1 MADSVYIDFKCTQQE
16 LQLVGEPVIAEG
28 ANVLVARFAFDGKWD
43 GLQKFA
49 RFRNGS
55 AVYDVEVVGNC
66 AAIPWEV
73 VEFAGFEV
81 SVFGDDGEGGRLTSA
96 LVFVAV
102 EKSISLDGPQP
113 IPATPSLIQKYEGM
127 VNQCI
132 ETAQGV
138 RDDADAGK
146 FDGKPFEIAGK
157 FASVAAMEAAAA
169 DYVVGQLVVI
179 DAGSPEIEENGR
191 LYKRNADGWE
201 FVVDMSGA
209 TGATG
214 AKGEKGEKG
223 DKGDKGDRGEPG
235 AGFEGTLGIAD
246 GGTGATTAAGAR
258 SNLGAAAAEHQHS
271 AGDVTSGILPIE
283 RGGTGGATAAAALE
297 SLGALPLSGGT
308 LTGALK
314 GKTATFSGKVVSM
327 DVLEAAGK
335 VWGDKGFL
343 AGAPN
348 FVGSSAA
355 YRASRYI
362 GEQTTTPTDVIT
374 LDSSVDDIGNDVLRF
389 GSGLYDSAVGST
401 QLCGNALELL
411 TNGSYI
417 STNKPIRSSY
427 RCVSCK
433 TELSLST
440 GGKVVDMGTSVGYWG
455 SSMHGIT
462 SDGFIKINQ
471 DGTIAAQ
478 VCLGVSGATGWDSIG
493 ANITV
498 YKSDG
503 STARVTGG
511 NVYSVV
517 DASGEGHVITGL
529 RQFDVRKGDIIKVKA
544 WNRTAARGKVLTG
557 TRSYLFIQYI

>member
-1 MADSVYIDFKCTQQE
+1 MTNSIYIDFQCTQQE
-16 LQLVGEPVIAEG
+16 LKLVGEPVIAEG
-28 ANVLVARFAFDGKWD
+28 ANVLVARFSFDEKWE

-66 AAIPWEV
+66 ASIPWEV

-102 EKSISLDGPQP
+102 EKSISLDGAQP

-127 VNQCI
+127 VSQCI

-146 FDGKPFEIAGK
+146 FNGKPFEFAGK
-157 FASVAAMEAAAA
+157 FATVAEMEAAAA
-169 DYVVGQLVVI
+169 DYGVGQLVVI

-191 LYKRNADGWE
+191 LYKRTADGWE

-209 TGATG
+209 AGATG
-214 AKGEKGEKG
+214 A
-223 DKGDKGDRGEPG
+223 KGDKGDRGEPG

-258 SNLGAAAAEHQHS
+258 SNLGAAAAEHQHD

-297 SLGALPLSGGT
+297 ILGALPLAGGT

-314 GKTATFSGKVVSM
+314 GTTATFSGKVVSM
-327 DVLEAAGK
+327 GVLEAAEK

-348 FVGSSAA
+348 SVGSSAA
-355 YRASRYI
+355 YRASRLI

-374 LDSSVDDIGNDVLRF
+374 LDSRLDDIGNDILRF
-389 GSGLYDSAVGST
+389 GGGLYDSAVGRT

-411 TNGSYI
+411 TNGNYI
-417 STNKPIRSSY
+417 STNKPIRGKCRSV
-427 RCVSCK
+427 RCRKS
-433 TELSLST
+433 LNLST
-440 GGKVVDMGTSVGYWG
+440 SFRAVDMGTSSGYFG
-455 SSMHGIT
+455 GELHEIT
-462 SDGFIKINQ
+462 NEGFIKFNVSCAVLV
-471 DGTIAAQ
+471 GAA
-478 VCLGVSGATGWDSIG
+478 
-493 ANITV
+493 V
-498 YKSDG
+498 Y
-503 STARVTGG
+503 VTGAKAWDKIG
-511 NVYSVV
+511 IHTSVV
-517 DASGEGHVITGL
+517 DANGKTSNADSSNWFVANADGAGTAVFSPRHWNVSQGDVLKLMVSNGTG
-529 RQFDVRKGDIIKVKA
+529 
-544 WNRTAARGKVLTG
+544 ARGKVEAG
-557 TRSYLFIQYI
+557 ARSYMFIMLI

>member
-1 MADSVYIDFKCTQQE
+1 MADSVYIDFQCTQQE
-16 LQLVGEPVIAEG
+16 LKLVGEPVIAEG
-28 ANVLVARFAFDGKWD
+28 ANVLVARFAFGEKWD

-66 AAIPWEV
+66 ASIPWEV

-102 EKSISLDGPQP
+102 EKSINLDGAQP

-127 VNQCI
+127 VHQCI

-146 FDGKPFEIAGK
+146 FDGKPFELAGK
-157 FASVAAMEAAAA
+157 FATVADMEAAAA
-169 DYVVGQLVVI
+169 DYVVGQIVVI
-179 DAGSPEIEENGR
+179 DAGSPDIEENGR
-191 LYKRNADGWE
+191 LYKRTADGWE

-214 AKGEKGEKG
+214 AKGDKG
-223 DKGDKGDRGEPG
+223 DKGDKGEPG

-258 SNLGAAAAEHQHS
+258 SNLGAAAAEHQHD

-297 SLGALPLSGGT
+297 SMGALPLTGGT

-314 GKTATFSGKVVSM
+314 GTTATFSGKVVSM
-327 DVLEAAGK
+327 GVLEAAGK
-335 VWGDKGFL
+335 VWGDQGFL

-355 YRASRYI
+355 YRASRLI
-362 GEQTTTPTDVIT
+362 GEQTTAPTDVIT
-374 LDSSVDDIGNDVLRF
+374 LDSSANDIGNDVLRF
-389 GSGLYDSAVGST
+389 GGGLYDSAVGST
-401 QLCGNALELL
+401 QLCGNDLELL
-411 TNGSYI
+411 TNGNYI
-417 STNKPIRSSY
+417 STNKPIREKFRSV
-427 RCVSCK
+427 RCRTPLK
-433 TELSLST
+433 LST
-440 GGKVVDMGTSVGYWG
+440 SFQAVDMGTSSGYFG
-455 SSMHGIT
+455 GDLHEIT
-462 SDGFIKINQ
+462 AEGFIKFNVSCAVLV
-471 DGTIAAQ
+471 GAA
-478 VCLGVSGATGWDSIG
+478 VYVTGATAWDKIG
-493 ANITV
+493 IHTL
-498 YKSDG
+498 
-503 STARVTGG
+503 
-511 NVYSVV
+511 VV
-517 DASGEGHVITGL
+517 DANGNASNSAGSNWFVTGADGSGTAIFSPRHWNVSAGDVLKVMVSNGTG
-529 RQFDVRKGDIIKVKA
+529 
-544 WNRTAARGKVLTG
+544 ARGTVQASA
-557 TRSYLFIQYI
+557 RSYMFLMLI